1 MGVGHLA
8 IGLMLKRADP
18 GINLGLLFFLVFLSD
33 FLLGVFYYAGL
44 ERAIVPA
51 GFSQQ
56 HYLTFNFPYSH
67 GLVASFLWST
77 VVFTLAYLLWRKGD
91 KVKAGLV
98 MAFAVFSHF
107 ILDAMVHVPGLPVV
121 GENSQKIGL
130 RLWENMTLA
139 LTVEMILSV
148 IGIAVYLGVANKNFR
163 GRWGVLILIVV
174 FAFLTIMGMTSSEV
188 PEMSALGIGWLAIPP
203 VTGAIAWWLDRPGA
217 VKA

>member
-18 GINLGLLFFLVFLSD
+18 GVNLGLLFFLVFLSD
-33 FLLGVFYYAGL
+33 FLLGIFYYAGI
-44 ERAIVPA
+44 ERAIVPN
-51 GFSQQ
+51 GFADL

-67 GLVASFLWST
+67 GLVASFLWSA
-77 VVFTLAYLLWRKGD
+77 VVFALAYLLWRRGNKQ
-91 KVKAGLV
+91 KAALV

-107 ILDAMVHVPGLPVV
+107 MLDAMVHVPGLPVV

-139 LTVEMILSV
+139 LTVEMVLV
-148 IGIAVYLGVANKNFR
+148 VVGIVLYLGVASRNFR
-163 GRWGVLILIVV
+163 ARWGVLILMVI
-174 FAFLTIMGMTSSEV
+174 FSLLTVMGMTSSEA

-203 VTGAIAWWLDRPGA
+203 VTGAIAWWLDRGET
-217 VKA
+217 VKT

>member
-33 FLLGVFYYAGL
+33 FLLGVFYYAGM
-44 ERAIVPA
+44 ERAIVPG
-51 GFSQQ
+51 GFSDL

-67 GLVASFLWST
+67 GLVASFIWSALT
-77 VVFTLAYLLWRKGD
+77 FGLAFLLWRKGD
-91 KVKAGLV
+91 KLKAALV

-139 LTVEMILSV
+139 LTLEMMLVV
-148 IGIAVYLGVANKNFR
+148 IGIVLYLGVANKNFR
-163 GRWGVLILIVV
+163 GRWGVPILVV
-174 FAFLTIMGMTSSEV
+174 IFALLTIMGMTSSEA
-188 PEMSALGIGWLAIPP
+188 PEMSALGIGWLVIPP
-203 VTGAIAWWLDRPGA
+203 VTGTIAYWLDRKGA